1 MSQLDLA
8 QHNHRMLFS
17 DIQMRGFARLAELIS
32 GDTAEATSLINRM
45 TEPAGNGRKAA
56 NDPALSDAL
65 DADAVAYVALGS
77 QLGLTVLRRNLPEDE
92 RTGIFEHEP
101 DVGAWKDFAARISAV
116 PGDTDQAQRTIDDAR
131 RAFDIF
137 HTAAQEALDPLS
149 EKTL

>member
-1 MSQLDLA
+1 MSRLDLA

-45 TEPAGNGRKAA
+45 TDTAGSGRKAA
-56 NDPALSDAL
+56 HNDAL